1 MKQDGLTLN
10 HRAPGARG
18 PSFGTGVHG
27 SDNARMNRL
36 AHLEKRVDAIDGRL
50 GRIERDV
57 DTLKSDVNALKG
69 DVNTLKGDVNTLKGD
84 VSTLKGDVNTLKG
97 DVNTLKS
104 DVNTLKGDVSAV
116 KTTLASI
123 DSKLDIGSIR
133 ASVERAHTDIYKWIV
148 SIIAVIGAIYF
159 GLQRLPPAAFPQVYS
174 YPPSPA
180 QAVPAPLAPGVPPAS
195 R

>member
-1 MKQDGLTLN
+1 M
-10 HRAPGARG
+10 
-18 PSFGTGVHG
+18 
-27 SDNARMNRL
+27 

-57 DTLKSDVNALKG
+57 DTLKG

-84 VSTLKGDVNTLKG
+84 VNTLKA
-97 DVNTLKS
+97 

-159 GLQRLPPAAFPQVYS
+159 GLQRMPPAAFPQVYS
-174 YPPSPA
+174 YAPSPA
-180 QAVPAPLAPGVPPAS
+180 QAVPAPLAPGAPPAS

>member
-1 MKQDGLTLN
+1 MKQDGLTRN

-18 PSFGTGVHG
+18 PSFGTRSHG

-57 DTLKSDVNALKG
+57 DTLK
-69 DVNTLKGDVNTLKGD
+69 GD
-84 VSTLKGDVNTLKG
+84 VSTLK
-97 DVNTLKS
+97 S
-104 DVNTLKGDVSAV
+104 DVSAV
-116 KTTLASI
+116 KATLASI

-133 ASVERAHTDIYKWIV
+133 SSVEKARRDIYKWIV
-148 SIIAVIGAIYF
+148 SIIAVIGAFYF
-159 GLQRLPPAAFPQVYS
+159 GLQRMPPAAFPQVYS
-174 YPPSPA
+174 YAPSPA
-180 QAVPAPLAPGVPPAS
+180 QAVPAPLAPGAPPAS